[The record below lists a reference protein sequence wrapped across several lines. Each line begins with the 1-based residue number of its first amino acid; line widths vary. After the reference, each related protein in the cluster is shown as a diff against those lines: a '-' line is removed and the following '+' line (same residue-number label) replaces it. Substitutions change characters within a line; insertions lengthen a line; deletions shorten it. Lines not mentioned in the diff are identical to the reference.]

1 MKEILKKHNEHDFYL
16 ALLKQV
22 ADEKKENVAKRVTL
36 LPVIMDHDRFR
47 AQEFKHAWIAAIK
60 VFLSLFS
67 I

>member
-1 MKEILKKHNEHDFYL
+1 MKKHNEHDFYL

-36 LPVIMDHDRFR
+36 LPVIMDHERFKV
-47 AQEFKHAWIAAIK
+47 QEFKNAWIDAIK
-60 VFLSLFS
+60 VNIDLFS